1 MKSRR
6 TLLNHVLLALLML
19 SLSLTGLAC
28 GRGEKKAVA
37 KPQRQTLVTT
47 APVASREVV
56 YTLEQVGSLRA
67 SERATLRSEVAG
79 TVSQILFTQGSQVPK
94 GKVLV
99 RLDDTK
105 IRAEIRNLQARIEQ
119 LKVRLAFKSKTLERN
134 EVLLKRSAIA
144 QHRYDELATEVKE
157 TELAISQVR
166 AELARQQDMLDD
178 TVIQAPFAGVVGSKD
193 ISPGDYLKVGAP
205 VVELV
210 VLDPLEIDF
219 LVPERYKSK
228 LSLGQ
233 KVDLRV
239 AAEGERRFSGEIVF
253 ISPTVEVKTRSFLVK
268 AKVANPDRRLN
279 PGMFARV
286 SLVTEVHPQAVVVP
300 WASVI
305 QTEKETYLYLLEDQT
320 ARKVPIELG
329 KVTADWA
336 EVLSP
341 PLKPGTA
348 VIVEGKFAA
357 KDGGKVDLKKAP
369 APAAQAKQ

>member
-1 MKSRR
+1 MKPVRIASSP
-6 TLLNHVLLALLML
+6 LLLAVLLSCL
-19 SLSLTGLAC
+19 GLAC
-28 GRGEKKAVA
+28 PACQSGETKKAT

-47 APVASREVV
+47 APVAERQVV
-56 YTLEQVGSLRA
+56 YTLEQVGSLKA
-67 SERATLRSEVAG
+67 SERAILRSEVAG
-79 TVSQILFTQGSQVPK
+79 TVSRILFNQGSEVPK

-105 IRAEIRNLQARIEQ
+105 IRAEIRHLQARIEQ
-119 LKVRLAFKSKTLERN
+119 LKVRLAFKSKTLKRN

-157 TELAISQVR
+157 TELAISQVK
-166 AELARQQDMLDD
+166 AELARQQDMLAD
-178 TVIQAPFAGVVGSKD
+178 TVIRAPFAGVVGAKD

-210 VLDPLEIDF
+210 VLDPLEMDF
-219 LVPERYKSK
+219 LVPERYKGK

-239 AAEGERRFSGEIVF
+239 AAEGERRFQGEIVF

-268 AKVANPDRRLN
+268 AKVANPDHRLN

-286 SLVTEVHPQAVVVP
+286 SLVTEVHPQAKVVP

-305 QTEKETYLYLLEDQT
+305 QTETETYIYLLEGDI
-320 ARKVPIELG
+320 ARKTPIKLG
-329 KVTADWA
+329 RVTAEWA
-336 EVLSP
+336 EVLGP
-341 PLKPGTA
+341 PLEPGTL
-348 VIVEGKFAA
+348 VLVEGKFAA
-357 KDGGKVDLKKAP
+357 RDGNKVSLKKAP
-369 APAAQAKQ
+369 APATPAKQ

>member
-1 MKSRR
+1 MKPVRIASSP
-6 TLLNHVLLALLML
+6 LLLAVLLSCLGLA
-19 SLSLTGLAC
+19 GLAC
-28 GRGEKKAVA
+28 QSGETKKAT
-37 KPQRQTLVTT
+37 KPQSQTLVTT
-47 APVASREVV
+47 APVAEREVV

-67 SERATLRSEVAG
+67 SERTTLRSEVAG
-79 TVSQILFTQGSQVPK
+79 TVSRILFTQGREVPE
-94 GKVLV
+94 GRILV

-105 IRAEIRNLQARIEQ
+105 IRAEIRHMQARIEQ
-119 LKVRLAFKSKTLERN
+119 LKVRLDFKSKTLKRN

-166 AELARQQDMLDD
+166 AELARQQDMLAD
-178 TVIQAPFAGVVGSKD
+178 TVIRAPFAGVVGAKD

-219 LVPERYKSK
+219 LVPERYKGK

-239 AAEGERRFSGEIVF
+239 AAEGEHRFTGEIVF

-268 AKVANPDRRLN
+268 AKVANPERRLN

-286 SLVTEVHPQAVVVP
+286 SLVTEVHPRARVVP

-305 QTEKETYLYLLEDQT
+305 QTETETYLYRLDGEI
-320 ARKVPIELG
+320 ARKAPIKLG
-329 KVTADWA
+329 RVTAEWA

-341 PLKPGTA
+341 PLEPGTL
-348 VIVEGKFAA
+348 VLVEGKFTARDGA
-357 KDGGKVDLKKAP
+357 KVSPKKAP
-369 APAAQAKQ
+369 APATPAKQ